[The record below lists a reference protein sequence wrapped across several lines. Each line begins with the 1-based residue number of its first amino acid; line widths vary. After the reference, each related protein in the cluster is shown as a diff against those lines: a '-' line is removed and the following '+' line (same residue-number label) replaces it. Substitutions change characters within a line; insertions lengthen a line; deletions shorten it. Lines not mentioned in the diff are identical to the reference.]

1 MKEELCNNIIYFTM
15 NLPPRICQGV
25 CDLCKCAG
33 EGEMPRPAWK
43 YWGPRIPRGP
53 EFHSGPPSRTEAH
66 QEMSRTQEATSF
78 LIKHVGWRVGDKS
91 CEHTEPCV
99 SVKLLSPVP
108 WGLLGCPVKVKGN
121 SHAVLVGKAKCS
133 NTLESGNSTQ
143 EK

>member
-1 MKEELCNNIIYFTM
+1 MT
-15 NLPPRICQGV
+15 
-25 CDLCKCAG
+25 CANALG
-33 EGEMPRPAWK
+33 REKHPEMPGK
-43 YWGPRIPRGP
+43 TGGPGIPGDP

>member
-1 MKEELCNNIIYFTM
+1 MQMHWGGRNT
-15 NLPPRICQGV
+15 Q
-25 CDLCKCAG
+25 KCL
-33 EGEMPRPAWK
+33 ERL
-43 YWGPRIPRGP
+43 
-53 EFHSGPPSRTEAH
+53 EAQESPGTQSSTLAH
-66 QEMSRTQEATSF
+66 QAEPTRQEMSRTQEATSF

-91 CEHTEPCV
+91 CEHTEPCT